1 LRKILVALIAAI
13 GVASAAPIG
22 TLDIAGTD
30 VVRIT
35 ATMINWGPLGEG
47 TGDFIVTGRSGD
59 YTALPPLAPGE
70 ITDLDITTAPPG
82 PPLATPIDPFILVP
96 VPGPMFSFNLERI
109 ALGGGPSCTPP
120 PPVGQSCTPSEIV
133 ANSPFL
139 LTQTSTG
146 VSVSLSVRGTVTDLS
161 DDTSIPYTGLFTA
174 NLTAANVNT
183 VAEVLA
189 AFGPG
194 GPGFVESSWSAQLT
208 SIPEPGTMFTMIGVV
223 LVLGGRFM
231 AKKIRA

>member
-1 LRKILVALIAAI
+1 
-13 GVASAAPIG
+13 
-22 TLDIAGTD
+22 
-30 VVRIT
+30 
-35 ATMINWGPLGEG
+35 
-47 TGDFIVTGRSGD
+47 
-59 YTALPPLAPGE
+59 
-70 ITDLDITTAPPG
+70 
-82 PPLATPIDPFILVP
+82 
-96 VPGPMFSFNLERI
+96 
-109 ALGGGPSCTPP
+109 
-120 PPVGQSCTPSEIV
+120 V

-189 AFGPG
+189 AFGPS